1 MSRVKT
7 VQEGQAPAEVEE
19 MYNRIQKNGA
29 KVINLYRI
37 LAYNTHVMRDFIRLG
52 SSLLTKT
59 ELSPKLRELAILR
72 IAKLTGSEY
81 EWVQHYP
88 IALEAGVGPEQAKAI
103 AYWNRSKNFSDMERA
118 VLRYTDEVAQ
128 NAKVKDETFNALQQ
142 HLNNRNIV
150 ELTVSIGYWG
160 MVARLLEALKVDIDS
175 RSISSAE
182 ELFGSKS

>member
-1 MSRVKT
+1 MIHKDQSGPELK
-7 VQEGQAPAEVEE
+7 EIYENVEE
-19 MYNRIQKNGA
+19 NGA
-29 KVINLYRI
+29 KVLNLYRA
-37 LAYNTHVMRDFIRLG
+37 LAHSPNVLRNFLRLG
-52 SSLLTKT
+52 NSLITRT

-88 IALEAGVGPEQAKAI
+88 IALEVGVSPEQTEAI
-103 AYWNRSKNFSDMERA
+103 SCWNKSQNFSDMERA

-128 NAKVKDETFNALQQ
+128 NAEVMDETFSVLQQ

-160 MVARLLEALKVDIDS
+160 MVARLLEALQVDIDS

-182 ELFGSKS
+182 ELFGSRS